1 MKSVMLCSRLFH
13 NYVHVYS
20 IVMSQERRKFGPLG
34 WNIPYEFNSSDW
46 YASVQFVQNHLD
58 DMDVKKV
65 LTIIFVIYASTIF
78 RVMLT
83 VDSRMPLYEVNLLW
97 SIVFETCNVST
108 HHLGILV
115 NYWCHVRQGYHLLA
129 I

>member
-1 MKSVMLCSRLFH
+1 ML
-13 NYVHVYS
+13 
-20 IVMSQERRKFGPLG
+20 QERRKFGPLG

-65 LTIIFVIYASTIF
+65 LTIIFGVN
-78 RVMLT
+78 
-83 VDSRMPLYEVNLLW
+83 SRTTLYEVNLLW
-97 SIVFETCNVST
+97 SIVFETANVST

-115 NYWCHVRQGYHLLA
+115 NFWCHVRQGYNLLA